1 MLIFL
6 DRLVEINKRS
16 VGAIA
21 VIVIALA
28 AIILFVVPI
37 TGTTPPTITR
47 GTTGPTNDVGTTTAN
62 STDNAQGRV
71 AVGGGNLTV
80 SLDQFFPSTV
90 ETQTGQSV
98 TFYAPNGATELH
110 NVVIDLSG
118 GSAISSV
125 ELGFILPTGFS
136 TDALELAPPDN
147 FGEPIIQNMSDG
159 RQAIVALN
167 KVLFHPSAVGQDGD
181 ATFLQEQE
189 LAQQMQQGAQQGSS
203 MPSLSANYTM
213 QGTEVIVSSG
223 LMLDLM
229 GFAPLQQ
236 GATSEQPGQ
245 TEQQQQQQEAP
256 PQQGTNGE
264 EILPPAYPILSNFT
278 VTFNEPGAYPFF
290 CAFHPG
296 MVGIVN
302 VVDAAATQNQT

>member
-1 MLIFL
+1 M
-6 DRLVEINKRS
+6 EINKRS
-16 VGAIA
+16 AGAIA
-21 VIVIALA
+21 AIAIALA

-47 GTTGPTNDVGTTTAN
+47 GTTGGSTNDVGTTTTN
-62 STDNAQGRV
+62 STDNTQGRV

-80 SLDQFFPSTV
+80 SLNQFFPSTV
-90 ETQTGQSV
+90 ETQSGQSV
-98 TFYAPNGATELH
+98 TFYVPNGSTELH

-118 GSAISSV
+118 GSAVSSV

-136 TDALELAPPDN
+136 PDVLELAPPDN

-167 KVLFHPSAVGQDGD
+167 RVLFHPSAVGQDGD
-181 ATFLQEQE
+181 ATFLHEQE

-203 MPSLSANYTM
+203 MPPLSANYTM

-236 GATSEQPGQ
+236 GPTAEQTGQ
-245 TEQQQQQQEAP
+245 MEQQQQQEAS
-256 PQQGTNGE
+256 PQQGTNE
-264 EILPPAYPILSNFT
+264 EGILPPAYPILSNFT

-302 VVDAAATQNQT
+302 VVDVAAMQNQTGT